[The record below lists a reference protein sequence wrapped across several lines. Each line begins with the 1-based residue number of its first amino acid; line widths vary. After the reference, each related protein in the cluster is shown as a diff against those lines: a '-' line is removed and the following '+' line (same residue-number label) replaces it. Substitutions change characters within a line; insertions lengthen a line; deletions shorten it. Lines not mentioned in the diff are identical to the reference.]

1 MTMLEWVI
9 NRSYALGADFFYKK
23 FVKDTVKAGDVNR
36 AVLTEILQGNSET
49 VYGSLY
55 QFDGIRN
62 PADYKRVV
70 PLTSYC
76 DYENYV
82 EEIAA
87 GRENVLTSDKVQYF
101 GLSSGTTGKQKRIP
115 TTAKTK
121 KIINLSM
128 MFLQHG
134 SLSQAL
140 PAARTGGKGLLLMNM
155 LQSGNTPVG
164 IPTGSGTSGG
174 VQSMKKMLRY
184 FWTSPLEVLA
194 IKDQQVA
201 NYLHLLFALKER
213 SLAYM
218 MSPFPSG
225 IVQLFGVLEKQWLE
239 IIEDIAKGTISHHLT
254 LDSDVRDQLEE
265 RLKPDPR
272 RAEELERELR
282 KGMQGI
288 AQRVWPKMSYV
299 SCVVGGSFG
308 IYLDRLRY
316 FAGELPIFSA
326 VYGATEALIGLATHV
341 NDVSYVV
348 TPRSAYF
355 EFIPLQESVDP
366 NPKTFDL
373 DELNVGEM
381 YEVVVTNYS
390 GLYRYRMGDVIKVV
404 GHSYQSPVIEFMYR
418 KGQLLNLAGEKTSEQ
433 AVQYALGATTKAV
446 GFTLEDYTVALELE
460 APVGHYLFYIEV
472 NEPVITPAKGI
483 EIRNIMEQYMGEAN
497 PRYLAG
503 VKAKRFNPLDIHF
516 VRAGTFQ
523 LLKQE
528 LLKRGASLNQVKI
541 PRLLRDP
548 LLIQTLEQN
557 VEI

>member
-1 MTMLEWVI
+1 MNILEWVI
-9 NRSYALGADFFYKK
+9 NQSYALGADFFYKK
-23 FVKDTVKAGDVNR
+23 FVKDTVNAGGVNR
-36 AVLTEILQGNSET
+36 AALNEILQGNSET
-49 VYGSLY
+49 VYGCLY
-55 QFDGIRN
+55 KFDRIQN
-62 PADYKRVV
+62 SADYKRVV
-70 PLTSYC
+70 PLTSYA

-87 GRENVLTSDKVQYF
+87 GHENVLTSDEVQYF

-115 TTAKTK
+115 TTAKTR
-121 KIINLSM
+121 KIINMSM

-134 SLSQAL
+134 SLSRAL

-155 LQSGNTPVG
+155 LQSENTPVG

-174 VQSMKKMLRY
+174 MQSMKKMLRY

-213 SLAYM
+213 NLAYM

-225 IVQLFGVLEKQWLE
+225 IVQLFGVLEKQWPE
-239 IIEDIAKGTISHHLT
+239 IIEDLAKGTISAHLT
-254 LDSDVRDQLEE
+254 LDSKARDLLEV
-265 RLKPDPR
+265 RLKPDPL
-272 RAEELERELR
+272 RAEALERELR

-316 FAGELPIFSA
+316 YIGELPIFSA
-326 VYGATEALIGLATHV
+326 VYGATEALIGMATRV

-355 EFIPLQESVDP
+355 EFIPLQESDDP
-366 NPKTFDL
+366 NPTTFDL

-390 GLYRYRMGDVIKVV
+390 GFYRYRMGDVIKVV
-404 GHSYQSPVIEFMYR
+404 GHSHQSPVIEFMYR

-433 AVQYALGATTKAV
+433 AVQYALNTTTKSMGV
-446 GFTLEDYTVALELE
+446 MLEDYTVTLEME
-460 APVGHYLFYIEV
+460 DVVGHYLFYIEV
-472 NEPVITPAKGI
+472 NEP
-483 EIRNIMEQYMGEAN
+483 EIILLKTLEMRNTLEQCLEESN

-503 VKAKRFNPLDIHF
+503 VKAKRINEVDIHF

-523 LLKQE
+523 TLKQE

-541 PRLLRDP
+541 PRLIRDP
-548 LLIQTLEQN
+548 QLIQTLEQN
-557 VEI
+557 AV

>member
-1 MTMLEWVI
+1 MNMLEWVI
-9 NRSYALGADFFYKK
+9 NRFYALSADFFYKK
-23 FVKDTVKAGDVNR
+23 FVQDTVKAGDVNR
-36 AVLTEILQGNSET
+36 AVLNEILQGNSET

-55 QFDGIRN
+55 QFGIIRST
-62 PADYKRVV
+62 ADYKLVV
-70 PLTSYC
+70 PLTSYS

-87 GRENVLTSDKVQYF
+87 GHENVLTTDKVKYF

-115 TTAKTK
+115 TTAKTR
-121 KIINLSM
+121 KIINMSM

-134 SLSQAL
+134 SLSRAL

-155 LQSGNTPVG
+155 LQSGNTAVG

-174 VQSMKKMLRY
+174 MQSMKKMLRY

-201 NYLHLLFALKER
+201 NYLHLLFALRER

-225 IVQLFGVLEKQWLE
+225 IVQLFGVLEKQWPELLS
-239 IIEDIAKGTISHHLT
+239 DLAKGTISPHLT
-254 LDSDVRDQLEE
+254 LDSEVRNQLTE
-265 RLKPDPR
+265 RLKPDQL

-288 AQRVWPKMSYV
+288 AQRVWPKMSYA

-316 FAGELPIFSA
+316 YIGDLPIFSA
-326 VYGATEALIGLATHV
+326 IYGATEALIGIATHV

-366 NPKTFDL
+366 NPTTFDL

-390 GLYRYRMGDVIKVV
+390 GFYRYRVGDVIKVV
-404 GHSYQSPVIEFMYR
+404 GHSHQSPVIEFMYR
-418 KGQLLNLAGEKTSEQ
+418 KGQLLNVAAEKTSEQ
-433 AVQYALGATTKAV
+433 AVQFALSTTTKAV
-446 GFTLEDYTVALELE
+446 GVVLEDYTVTLEVDDV
-460 APVGHYLFYIEV
+460 VGHYLFYIEV
-472 NEPVITPAKGI
+472 NEPVITPDKAL
-483 EIRNIMEQYMGEAN
+483 EIRNTLEKCLGEAN

-503 VKAKRFNPLDIHF
+503 VKAKRINEVDIHF

-523 LLKQE
+523 TLKQE

-541 PRLLRDP
+541 PRLIQDP
-548 LLIQTLEQN
+548 LLIQLLEKN
-557 VEI
+557 KI